1 MTILWTNTLF
11 ISVMYAYYILNDGA
25 WHILS
30 VNLVYFKFIFD
41 VSETDPKSKAFF
53 FLQQLRA
60 CLTEVKCNLLP
71 LQDQESLPL
80 AFDFLVF

>member
-53 FLQQLRA
+53 A
-60 CLTEVKCNLLP
+60 TAPGLP
-71 LQDQESLPL
+71 DRGQMQSPSSSRSRES
-80 AFDFLVF
+80 VFSL